1 MAWGL
6 TPDGLASFNKLVGVQ
21 HVLRPFELEF
31 VTLPPLRDPL
41 LSGLSVRDV
50 ALEST
55 EQIFGWAADKY
66 MVDDEF
72 TWIVD
77 LDDIAPFC
85 EFPNAK
91 AGDHAAARKA
101 QANWPRN
108 IVNGFSRQLD
118 PELLLQT
125 RNRRECR

>member
-1 MAWGL
+1 M
-6 TPDGLASFNKLVGVQ
+6 
-21 HVLRPFELEF
+21 
-31 VTLPPLRDPL
+31 
-41 LSGLSVRDV
+41 

-77 LDDIAPFC
+77 FDDIAPFC

-108 IVNGFSRQLD
+108 IVNGFSRHLD
-118 PELLLQT
+118 LELLLQHGIAP
-125 RNRRECR
+125 ECR

>member
-1 MAWGL
+1 M
-6 TPDGLASFNKLVGVQ
+6 
-21 HVLRPFELEF
+21 
-31 VTLPPLRDPL
+31 
-41 LSGLSVRDV
+41 

-55 EQIFGWAADKY
+55 EQIFAWAADKY

-77 LDDIAPFC
+77 FDDIAPFC

-108 IVNGFSRQLD
+108 IVNGFSHVWILNYYCARHA
-118 PELLLQT
+118 
-125 RNRRECR
+125 RGCR